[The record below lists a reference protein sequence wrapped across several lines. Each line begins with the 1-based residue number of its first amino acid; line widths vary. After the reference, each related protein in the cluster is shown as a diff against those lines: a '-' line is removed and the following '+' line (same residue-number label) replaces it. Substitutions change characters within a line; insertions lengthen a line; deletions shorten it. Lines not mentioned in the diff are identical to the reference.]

1 MILIF
6 ILSFAK
12 FLSQIIPNDLSSSSS
27 SLSHST
33 STQVGSSTLLT
44 SESSALAVSN
54 NGFSASSIAKGLSVA
69 NDYAISTE
77 AIATTFGDPFSLIK
91 EQEFAYNVHT
101 LYSDDILFNQT
112 NFKSNSYS
120 AMDFKGALVS
130 YRSALSETL
139 TAKEFQN
146 GVVHDAQYQYAKIQT
161 GTEILGGVETENMRD
176 IVIEFDISQQKVLVE
191 RILTNE
197 SKIMVISAASSLL
210 TSLIKEDQ
218 EMLQKLYSMKCGCK
232 MIKDYLVELLKESA

>member
-1 MILIF
+1 MILLF
-6 ILSFAK
+6 LLS
-12 FLSQIIPNDLSSSSS
+12 LVQSQIVPNDISSTSSSI
-27 SLSHST
+27 SHST

-44 SESSALAVSN
+44 SESSALSVSN
-54 NGFSASSIAKGLSVA
+54 NGFSATSIAKGLSVA

-77 AIATTFGDPFSLIK
+77 AIASTIGDPFSLLK

-101 LYSDDILFNQT
+101 LYSDDIIFNQT

-130 YRSALSETL
+130 YRTALSETL

-176 IVIEFDISQQKVLVE
+176 IVIEFDISKQKVLVE

-210 TSLIKEDQ
+210 TSLLKEDQ
-218 EMLQKLYSMKCGCK
+218 ATLQKLYSMKCGCK
-232 MIKDYLVELLKESA
+232 MIKNYLVELLKESA